1 MSINS
6 ALEVDLTGQVGA
18 EELNGIPVSAI
29 GGQPD
34 LVRAAHR
41 SNGGHAIIALLVQP
55 RVGNLV
61 ELFPN

>member
-1 MSINS
+1 MHLLKNFVSINS

-34 LVRAAHR
+34 LVRLHTEVMVDTQLLR
-41 SNGGHAIIALLVQP
+41 SLV
-55 RVGNLV
+55 
-61 ELFPN
+61 